1 MNKIKFIITRFREKE
16 QEFTWVK
23 LLDNFVVF
31 NKGDRKDLSAELQK
45 NTIDKKNVGKDL
57 EVILSYII
65 NNYDNLEETIVFTQA
80 NIKPHYFYNDETFVS
95 LIGDVSENGF
105 SEKFMA
111 QYKTSEEL
119 TGFYMLPK
127 ESLNH
132 PTFNIEQWPIGQKLA
147 NYHPSYNLETWWEK
161 TTGEKYVQNKR
172 VFWGC
177 IFGIKKELI
186 LRRSKSFYDNLRKP
200 LLDHHNPVET
210 HFLERSW
217 PNIFK
222 IDS

>member
-23 LLDNFVVF
+23 LLDNFVIF
-31 NKGDRKDLSAELQK
+31 NKGNREDLSPELQK

-80 NIKPHYFYNDETFVS
+80 NMKPHYFYNDETFVS

-132 PTFNIEQWPIGQKLA
+132 PTFNVEEWPIGEKLA
-147 NYHPSYNLETWWEK
+147 NYHPSYNLEIWWKK
-161 TTGEKYVQNKR
+161 TTGEKYIQNKR

-200 LLDHHNPVET
+200 LLDHYNPVET

>member
-111 QYKTSEEL
+111 Q
-119 TGFYMLPK
+119 
-127 ESLNH
+127 
-132 PTFNIEQWPIGQKLA
+132 
-147 NYHPSYNLETWWEK
+147 
-161 TTGEKYVQNKR
+161 
-172 VFWGC
+172 
-177 IFGIKKELI
+177 
-186 LRRSKSFYDNLRKP
+186 
-200 LLDHHNPVET
+200 
-210 HFLERSW
+210 
-217 PNIFK
+217 
-222 IDS
+222 